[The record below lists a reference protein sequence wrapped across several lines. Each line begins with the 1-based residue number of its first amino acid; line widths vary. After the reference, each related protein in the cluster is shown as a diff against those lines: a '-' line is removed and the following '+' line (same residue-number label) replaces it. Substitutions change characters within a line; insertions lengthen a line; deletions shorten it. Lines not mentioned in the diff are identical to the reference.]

1 MSQVRVFLP
10 CANGIS
16 DSMEPQW
23 VSIRHYGEESVSW
36 YDYSMDWRKRWQ
48 IAFRLSYESD
58 LSLVDSYSVI
68 GRAFSET
75 SSSRG
80 DINVLFPTGIKMTPL
95 SRRVMREIDISLQN
109 IGFFHIS
116 ETQCRDRNYQMCN
129 DRKFFCFVSVNV
141 EQLRGMTWVR
151 VWSYL
156 PARQCECIC
165 ICVKGDFSVFFS
177 FHKIIFAYNPITLYI
192 FVGKHI
198 WNFTIMKCKSA
209 SLWMALTFESS
220 DSETDRWGGDRRR
233 NPGLRSGKMGL
244 SSSNPRLS
252 CSMGS
257 SSSWEVM
264 SSEHTWWS
272 MPFWL
277 RLQWTAIK
285 GKQTN
290 RENKPDDLEGQYQE
304 INTRWRSH
312 SP

>member
-177 FHKIIFAYNPITLYI
+177 FHKNNLCLQSNYIIYFRRETHLKFYNNEMQICK
-192 FVGKHI
+192 FVDGTDLREFRF
-198 WNFTIMKCKSA
+198 WDGPLGWGPPQEPWAPLGEDGTVLVQSQ
-209 SLWMALTFESS
+209 ALLLNGLLLQLRGDVFRAHLVVDAVLAQVAV
-220 DSETDRWGGDRRR
+220 DSYKR
-233 NPGLRSGKMGL
+233 
-244 SSSNPRLS
+244 
-252 CSMGS
+252 
-257 SSSWEVM
+257 
-264 SSEHTWWS
+264 
-272 MPFWL
+272 
-277 RLQWTAIK
+277 
-285 GKQTN
+285 
-290 RENKPDDLEGQYQE
+290 
-304 INTRWRSH
+304 
-312 SP
+312 